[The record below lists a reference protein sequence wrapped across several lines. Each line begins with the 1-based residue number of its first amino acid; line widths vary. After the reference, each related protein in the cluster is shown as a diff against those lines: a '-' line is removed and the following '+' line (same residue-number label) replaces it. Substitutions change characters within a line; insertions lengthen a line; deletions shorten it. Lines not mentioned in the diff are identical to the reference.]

1 MSYKLLSVGAD
12 AKTVKGNGD
21 KYITGIVYMK
31 PYKTVWQG
39 KVHNLCARAETAK
52 CHDGCLDTAGRGQ
65 MDTVQAARLRKSLFW
80 ISDRKQW
87 ISTFEEDLTVLRR
100 RAHKNG
106 QQPCCRPNGTT
117 DILHERSGF
126 IQRFSDIQ
134 FYDYTKNY
142 ERAYRQ
148 MPSNYHLTLSYSEAN
163 MEYADAVHK
172 AVLDTGIN
180 MAVVFRNKN
189 IIPTTFRG
197 LPVVDGDKDDLR
209 FLDPK
214 GCVVALIAKGKAK
227 LDTTGFVIG

>member
-12 AKTVKGNGD
+12 AKTIKGNGD
-21 KYITGIVYMK
+21 EYITGIVYMK

-39 KVHNLCARAETAK
+39 KLHNLCARADIAK
-52 CHDGCLDTAGRGQ
+52 CSGPCLNTAGRGQ
-65 MDTVQAARLRKSLFW
+65 MNTVQDARLRKTQLW

-87 ISTFEEDLTVLRR
+87 IATFEEDLTVFRR
-100 RAHKNG
+100 RANKNG
-106 QQPCCRPNGTT
+106 QQPCVRPNGTT

-126 IQRFSDIQ
+126 IQRFPDIQ
-134 FYDYTKNY
+134 FYDYSKNY

-163 MEYADAVHK
+163 MDYADAVHK
-172 AVLDTGIN
+172 AVLDTGVN
-180 MAVVFRNKN
+180 MAVVFRDKDT
-189 IIPTTFRG
+189 IPTTFRG

-214 GCVVALIAKGKAK
+214 GCVVALYAKGDAK
-227 LDTTGFVIG
+227 SDTSGFVIG

>member
-65 MDTVQAARLRKSLFW
+65 MGTVQAARLRKSLFW

-214 GCVVALIAKGKAK
+214 GCVVALYAKGKAK